1 MRVYIRDI
9 GKLRSRH
16 AKQGMFDLDN
26 LLAHDAVSILHHE
39 IIILGDNPC
48 RGILNR
54 QHRIIRV
61 PAGDRLHGVPP
72 GLHMIAVPRI
82 LTEIL
87 L

>member
-16 AKQGMFDLDN
+16 AEQGMFDLDN

-48 RGILNR
+48 R
-54 QHRIIRV
+54 
-61 PAGDRLHGVPP
+61 
-72 GLHMIAVPRI
+72 
-82 LTEIL
+82 
-87 L
+87 